1 MTFRS
6 GRSLRQQ
13 IEAGLNGEADP
24 LGPDG
29 LGLPDAPD
37 DAASDEPEFQSGDTA
52 EQPIRRGKT
61 PAAPEMR
68 GRRGK
73 ERHVD
78 EEVRAAYEAAQS
90 GRAAAARVVAAVGS
104 GPGSTARKLPDLG
117 VLPPL
122 LHASGAF
129 GTLRARL
136 GSESGPIAAGGRHA
150 SLAAVPHGAKTFL
163 AAALTSGDVAPR
175 GHYDAAA
182 PGLLGIA
189 RPAAAAAAVGATG
202 SASATAVT
210 AATAATVAAGERLC
224 WVARDA
230 EIGDRVAEELQAWLG
245 DPDAV
250 AILEPRTSLAY
261 ERSELVRDETAA
273 RVAALSA
280 WRSGRARVLVASVQ
294 ALLQHTLDPEELPAE
309 PRRLKVGARL
319 HQDALLRDL
328 MALGYDPVVEVAGRG
343 EFARRGGLVDV
354 FPSAAPLP
362 IRIELFGDE
371 IDSMRIFDPTD
382 QRSLG
387 PVQEVVL
394 LPASEFLVPPA
405 GLTEIRDRVERLP
418 GRAKLPDRLVADLT
432 RFEEGIHAGTGE
444 LGAHSGHV
452 HDVGA
457 VARALETGD
466 AAEVWAGVLCPATG
480 LDHIPVGTL
489 LVLDE
494 PGDIA
499 DAADFLW
506 RQAEERRAELIAGG
520 DLPATW
526 PEAYLAPRDW
536 KSRLLRGRTL
546 ELTWE
551 SEAAAPTGGGTPMGD
566 LFGWH
571 EPALPPARTARLA
584 ETVTG
589 WTNDGDRVVLASD
602 QAPRLAD
609 IMAEQGLPTGMVDRL
624 TEAPRPGTRTLI
636 GRSLN
641 GGFTGGPDGLTFVTD
656 RELFGSVRVR
666 RPKALRRVVPRDVLE
681 RLTQG
686 DLVVHVDHGIA
697 RYERMLRRGTAGD
710 ERDYLELSFS
720 GTDKIF
726 LPVEQINRISRYSGG
741 ENPALSKLGGAEW
754 LRTKQRVKRA
764 VTDLAKELLEIYAAR
779 AAAPGFAYSADTP
792 WQQELEASFPYEETL
807 DQLRATAEV
816 KIDMEA
822 GRPMDR
828 LVVGDVGYG
837 KTEVALRGIFKAIQG
852 GKQVAV
858 LVPTTVL
865 VAQHYTT
872 FSQRFAAFP
881 ITVRLLSRFV
891 PAREQED
898 TIAGLADGGVDLV
911 IGTHRLLSKDV
922 HFRDLG
928 MVVVDEE
935 QRFGVAAKERL
946 KRLRREVDVLTLS
959 ATPIPRTLNLAL
971 AGVRDLSLIE
981 TPPEDRLPIQTRVA
995 EASTGLV
1002 RDAILRE
1009 LDRGGQVFFVHNRV
1023 ETIEAQAEQ
1032 LRQLLPG
1039 VRIAV
1044 GHGQMPEGHLEKVM
1058 IGFAGGATEVLVC
1071 TTIIESGLDIPNANT
1086 IIIDRADTLGLA
1098 QLYQLRGRVGRSA
1111 RRAYAYLLYRRRE
1124 KLSDVARKR
1133 LQAIFNASE
1142 LGAGFQIALSDLE
1155 IRGAGNILGAE
1166 QHGHVAAVGFDLY
1179 TRLLAEAVE
1188 EQKAEFENRPAVV
1201 ERPGATVDLPVDAH
1215 LPDDYVLETAQK
1227 LELYRRLGRVRT
1239 AGELAAFR
1247 QELVDRY
1254 GPLPAPVLKLLEV
1267 VELRMAAETA
1277 GIVSISREEGE
1288 LVVRLGTLSRSSA
1301 MRALASMGRDV
1312 VRFGT
1317 NQARI
1322 RLPRDPARSWSVA
1335 QNVVA
1340 RLVPA
1345 AEEQRQGRE
1354 RAAAA
1359 QGAMDQ
1365 APRPFDR

>member
-1 MTFRS
+1 MTEE
-6 GRSLRQQ
+6 GRSLRRQ
-13 IEAGLNGEADP
+13 IEAALSGEADP
-24 LGPDG
+24 LGPEG
-29 LGLPDAPD
+29 LGLPDKPASPPADPDFPASPD
-37 DAASDEPEFQSGDTA
+37 DRAPV
-52 EQPIRRGKT
+52 RRGK
-61 PAAPEMR
+61 R
-68 GRRGK
+68 GR
-73 ERHVD
+73 ERHMD
-78 EEVRAAYEAAQS
+78 A
-90 GRAAAARVVAAVGS
+90 GAAVPTGS
-104 GPGSTARKLPDLG
+104 SARKLPNLRA
-117 VLPPL
+117 LPPL
-122 LHASGAF
+122 LHGSGAYA
-129 GTLRARL
+129 TLRERL
-136 GSESGPIAAGGRHA
+136 GTGEATLPPGGRHA
-150 SLAAVPHGAKTFL
+150 SVGAVPHGAKTFL
-163 AAALTSGDVAPR
+163 AAAFALGDEPAAR
-175 GHYDAAA
+175 GIGTDPATGIGTGTRGDAAA
-182 PGLLGIA
+182 AL
-189 RPAAAAAAVGATG
+189 R
-202 SASATAVT
+202 
-210 AATAATVAAGERLC
+210 GERLV

-230 EIGDRVAEELQAWLG
+230 EIGDRVAEEFQAWLG
-245 DPDAV
+245 DPEAV
-250 AILEPRTSLAY
+250 AVLEPRTALAY

-273 RVAALSA
+273 RVAAFAA
-280 WRSGRARVLVASVQ
+280 WRSGRAQVLVASVQ
-294 ALLQHTLDPEELPAE
+294 ALLQHTLDPSELSTQ
-309 PRRLKVGARL
+309 PRRLRIGARI
-319 HQDALLRDL
+319 HRDDLLRDL
-328 MALGYDPVVEVAGRG
+328 LTLGYDPVLEVAGRG
-343 EFARRGGLVDV
+343 EFARRGGLVDI
-354 FPSAAPLP
+354 FPSSAPLP

-371 IDSMRIFDPTD
+371 IDSMRVFDPTD
-382 QRSLG
+382 QRSLH
-387 PVQEVVL
+387 PVDEVVL
-394 LPASEFLVPPA
+394 LPASEFLVPEGGVA
-405 GLTEIRDRVERLP
+405 QIRDRVSRLP
-418 GRAKLPDRLVADLT
+418 GRAKLPERLAADLA
-432 RFEEGIHAGTGE
+432 RFEEGVAAGTGE
-444 LGAHSGHV
+444 LGAHSGHI

-457 VARALETGD
+457 AARAFDTGD
-466 AAEVWAGVLCPATG
+466 AAEVWTAVLCPSTG
-480 LDHIPVGTL
+480 LDHVPAETL

-506 RQAEERRAELIAGG
+506 RQASERRAELIAAGELL
-520 DLPATW
+520 DQW
-526 PEAYLAPRDW
+526 PEAYLSPREW

-551 SEAAAPTGGGTPMGD
+551 PDAPAPTGGGTPMGD
-566 LFGWH
+566 IFGWR
-571 EPALPPARTARLA
+571 EPPVSATRAARLGDMVRA
-584 ETVTG
+584 
-589 WTNDGDRVVLASD
+589 WTSEGDRVILASD
-602 QAPRLAD
+602 QAPRLTEVL
-609 IMAEQGLPTGMVDRL
+609 AEGGLPTGVVEHL
-624 TEAPRPGTRTLI
+624 AEAPARGTRTLL

-641 GGFTGGPDGLTFVTD
+641 GGFCGGPDGLMLVTD
-656 RELFGSVRVR
+656 RELFGNVRVR

-686 DLVVHVDHGIA
+686 DLVVHIDHGIA
-697 RYERMLRRGTAGD
+697 RYERMLRRGTEGD

-720 GTDKIF
+720 GTDKIY

-754 LRTKQRVKRA
+754 LRTKQRVKKA

-779 AAAPGFAYSADTP
+779 AAAPGHAYEPDTP

-807 DQLRATAEV
+807 DQLRAAAEV
-816 KIDMEA
+816 KLDMEA

-837 KTEVALRGIFKAIQG
+837 KTEVALRGVFKAIQG

-865 VAQHYTT
+865 AAQHFAT

-891 PAREQED
+891 ATRDQD
-898 TIAGLADGGVDLV
+898 ATIEGLAAGSVDLV

-922 HFRDLG
+922 RFHDLG
-928 MVVVDEE
+928 LVVVDEE
-935 QRFGVAAKERL
+935 QRFGVASKERL
-946 KRLRREVDVLTLS
+946 KKLRREVDVLTLS

-1039 VRIAV
+1039 IRIAV

-1058 IGFAGGATEVLVC
+1058 INFASGASDVLVC

-1086 IIIDRADTLGLA
+1086 IVIDRADTLGLA
-1098 QLYQLRGRVGRSA
+1098 QLYQLRGRVGRSS

-1179 TRLLAEAVE
+1179 TRLLADAVE
-1188 EQKAEFENRPAVV
+1188 EQKAEFEGRPAEI
-1201 ERPGATVDLPVDAH
+1201 ERPGATVDLPIDAH
-1215 LPDDYVLETAQK
+1215 LPDDYVPETSQK
-1227 LELYRRLGRVRT
+1227 LELYRRLGRVKT

-1247 QELVDRY
+1247 QELVDRF
-1254 GPLPAPVLKLLEV
+1254 GPLPQPVLKLLEV
-1267 VELRMAAETA
+1267 VELRMAAEGA
-1277 GIVSISREEGE
+1277 GIASISREEGE
-1288 LVVRLGTLSRSSA
+1288 LVVRLGTLSRAAA
-1301 MRALASMGRDV
+1301 MRALAPMGRDV

-1335 QNVVA
+1335 QAVVS

-1345 AEEQRQGRE
+1345 ADEQRLQRE
-1354 RAAAA
+1354 RAALA
-1359 QGAMDQ
+1359 QA
-1365 APRPFDR
+1365 RPE